1 MSVELKM
8 RNGLF
13 FARCTLNA
21 DTNIEMW
28 GIVDSG
34 SRTTFLTSAICDR
47 AGLKYKGKLKN
58 IVCSHGKSHRNLE
71 VPTYR
76 STITLGNVTVK
87 CTSPAYD
94 GRLMAGEI
102 NADAILGT
110 NILCNFDGRLNWSAG
125 TGSLEQMG

>member
-1 MSVELKM
+1 M
-8 RNGLF
+8 
-13 FARCTLNA
+13 
-21 DTNIEMW
+21 
-28 GIVDSG
+28 
-34 SRTTFLTSAICDR
+34 
-47 AGLKYKGKLKN
+47 
-58 IVCSHGKSHRNLE
+58 
-71 VPTYR
+71 
-76 STITLGNVTVK
+76 K